1 MGLTLC
7 ALDCDDSGGGPRV
20 YTSSSSSSSSRA
32 REGRGVSL
40 SLDAYMAED
49 DVKAVPES
57 LRQLVVSKSREVLSR
72 LIPGAVDSIVAWH
85 IPHALRFGGS
95 ALANDCAKFRPNVL
109 SASVDSSI
117 CKVMMIHEYS
127 ALQLIVLLT
136 CCAVHAAQNLFICG
150 ADLSAGSGFLDELI
164 GGWIG
169 AHAALGIAYHMSHML
184 LTVL

>member
-1 MGLTLC
+1 MGLNLC

-20 YTSSSSSSSSRA
+20 YTSSSSSSRC
-32 REGRGVSL
+32 VSL

-49 DVKAVPES
+49 DIKAVPES
-57 LRQLVVSKSREVLSR
+57 LRQLVLSKSREILSR
-72 LIPGAVDSIVAWH
+72 LIPGAVDGIMAWH

-95 ALANDCAKFRPNVL
+95 ALTNDCAKFRPNVL

-117 CKVMMIHEYS
+117 CKVMMIDEYS

-136 CCAVHAAQNLFICG
+136 CCAVHGAQNLFICG
-150 ADLSAGSGFLDELI
+150 ADLSAGRGFLDELI

-169 AHAALGIAYHMSHML
+169 AHAALGIA
-184 LTVL
+184 